1 VSNTTSV
8 TINSIGVRKLYYI
21 NSRWYIFLQ

>member
-1 VSNTTSV
+1 VSVNVTSV
-8 TINSIGVRKLYYI
+8 GVRNLYYI